1 MSNMI
6 SPLFDEETADATPL
20 SRVLGAATRILT
32 LVLVFLLPLFFL
44 PWTLDVAEFNK
55 QLLLLTVASLAG
67 LAWLGKMLLDRRF
80 EYRRSFL
87 NVFVL
92 LILVSSLLS
101 TLFSESR
108 YASLVGDAGQEME
121 GFITLLGFVI
131 MYFVVANTFRGVQ
144 ALKHLLSAAV
154 GGGFFVALFAVLQ
167 GLHVYVFP
175 FDFAK
180 SSAFNAIGTPAA
192 LGVYLAC
199 IVTLCGGLL
208 MLEHDERNDIKGIAK
223 KVALA
228 VTAALS
234 LFVIAVIDFNPVTV
248 SLLCGSA
255 VLLACAFVHAN
266 STKGV
271 TKVLLPIIALAVSVL
286 LFFFRVPAVLESVAE
301 VMPSM
306 KTSVGIVQETLREH
320 PFLGSGPGTFIFD
333 YAKFHPVSVN
343 QSDFWS
349 VRFDRAASHFLTS
362 FATTG
367 FFGALVWILF
377 ALSLFFV
384 VAKKVL
390 RSEDEHHHLLFGVF
404 AAWTVLLVARCVYS
418 STITLELMFWLM
430 TAALLVAHQKEQVSK
445 RFDESPQAAMLIT
458 LLFIVGLVFACA
470 GVFVAG
476 ERYAAEI
483 SYVKAN
489 TLSKENGDPSAVV
502 QELTHAITLNRYNSV
517 YLRNLA
523 VAYLMKVNAEA
534 AAPNIVQK
542 KDEKKEDF
550 VARVDRARQESLKVV
565 TVDAASAVNAAK
577 AATDLDPNNVA
588 TWTVLASTYQSL
600 IGVTENADVWALN
613 SFQRVLALEPNNP
626 ETHTNVGKVYL
637 YQSDH
642 QKQLANGIKDKQAK
656 TDADKKVSDSLDQ
669 AADEFNKAIALK
681 PDYAVAHYNLAI
693 VYDRQGKLKDAI
705 AKMES
710 VIVHNGNDV
719 GLGFQLALLYYRDGR
734 KDDAVR
740 LLESVVKL
748 APNYSNARWYLAAM
762 YEEKGNIDGALSQI
776 VKVQELNP
784 GNDLVAQKLQ
794 DLQRKKPWASLP
806 PPVEQ
811 AAPVVPPPPAPVKK

>member
-1 MSNMI
+1 MI
-6 SPLFDEETADATPL
+6 SPLFSEETEDATPL

-67 LAWLGKMLLDRRF
+67 LAWLGKMLLERRF

-108 YASLVGDAGQEME
+108 YVSLVGDAGQEME
-121 GFITLLGFVI
+121 GFITLLGLVI
-131 MYFVVANTFRGVQ
+131 MYFVAANTFRGVQ
-144 ALKHLLSAAV
+144 ALKQLLFATV

-175 FDFAK
+175 FVFAQT
-180 SSAFNAIGTPAA
+180 SSFNAIGTPAA

-208 MLEHDERNDIKGIAK
+208 MLEHSEQNDIKGIAK

-228 VTAALS
+228 ATAALS
-234 LFVIAVIDFNPVTV
+234 LFVVAVIDFNPVTV

-255 VLLACAFVHAN
+255 VLLVCAFVHAN

-271 TKVLLPIIALAVSVL
+271 TKVLLPIIALAISVL
-286 LFFFRVPAVLESVAE
+286 LFFFRVPAILESVAE

-390 RSEDEHHHLLFGVF
+390 RSEDENHHLLFGVF

-418 STITLELMFWLM
+418 STVTLEFMFWLM
-430 TAALLVAHQKEQVSK
+430 TAALFVAYQKEQVSK

-483 SYVKAN
+483 SYAKAN
-489 TLSKENGDPSAVV
+489 TLSRENGDPSAVV
-502 QELTHAITLNRYNSV
+502 LELTHAITLNRYNSV
-517 YLRNLA
+517 YARNLA
-523 VAYLMKVNAEA
+523 LAYLMKVNAEA
-534 AAPNIVQK
+534 AAAPNLVPK

-550 VARVDRARQESLKVV
+550 AARVDYARQATLKVI
-565 TVDAASAVNAAK
+565 TADAASAIDAAK
-577 AATDLDPNNVA
+577 AATDLDPNNVV
-588 TWTVLASTYQSL
+588 TWSVLASTYQSL
-600 IGVTENADVWALN
+600 IGVTDNADDWALK
-613 SFQRVLALEPNNP
+613 SFQSALALEPNNP

-642 QKQLANGIKDKQAK
+642 QKQLADGIKDKQAK
-656 TDADKKVSDSLDQ
+656 TDADKKVSDLLDQ

-693 VYDRQGKLKDAI
+693 VYDREGKLKDSI
-705 AKMES
+705 TKMES
-710 VIVHNGNDV
+710 IIVHNGTDV

-748 APNYSNARWYLAAM
+748 TPNYSNARWYLAAM

-784 GNDLVAQKLQ
+784 GNTLVAQKLQ
-794 DLQRKKPWASLP
+794 DLQKKKPWASLP

-811 AAPVVPPPPAPVKK
+811 SAPIVPPPPAPVKK